1 VEKWKESV
9 AERKRTY
16 EGERRVEMLG
26 ALEIPLAGNFGSGED
41 ASAWAKLLA
50 EISWLTKPGY
60 GGLSWR
66 LCSFESGKHLYR
78 KIFFC
83 FM

>member
-41 ASAWAKLLA
+41 ASA
-50 EISWLTKPGY
+50 
-60 GGLSWR
+60 
-66 LCSFESGKHLYR
+66 
-78 KIFFC
+78 
-83 FM
+83 